1 MGLAYATSD
10 RGGCHQ
16 RAWTVKTELND
27 PELNRFSFEKKAGL
41 VKDVQDERAAFFSL
55 VHRIENITS
64 NIGKI
69 EFPFI
74 LTKSYET
81 MDKSSH

>member
-1 MGLAYATSD
+1 MKD
-10 RGGCHQ
+10 KD
-16 RAWTVKTELND
+16 KTKEQ
-27 PELNRFSFEKKAGL
+27 L
-41 VKDVQDERAAFFSL
+41 VREL

-74 LTKSYET
+74 DIISYEI
-81 MDKSSH
+81 MDKNSQ

>member
-1 MGLAYATSD
+1 MNKLDLISPE
-10 RGGCHQ
+10 
-16 RAWTVKTELND
+16 VKKELI
-27 PELNRFSFEKKAGL
+27 EFT
-41 VKDVQDERAAFFSL
+41 QSL

-74 LTKSYET
+74 DMRSYEI
-81 MDKSSH
+81 MDISSH